1 MIIIGY
7 EYVPYKPQYVVDG
20 VEAIAKT
27 PSNATLFLKTYD
39 EALMRYCRQ
48 NALEYSVCVES
59 VTQLIVANALGA
71 TYIVTKNPK
80 RDQKIATNYLFDAKI
95 LTFIK
100 DINEIESLVEADI
113 DGVIFES
120 ALH

>member
-1 MIIIGY
+1 MLIIGY
-7 EYVPYKPQYVVDG
+7 EQIPFAPQYLVDG
-20 VEAIAKT
+20 VEDIAKT
-27 PSNATLFLKTYD
+27 PPNSTLFLKTYD
-39 EALMRYCRQ
+39 EALMRYCFD
-48 NALEYSVCVES
+48 NELSYSVCVETVS
-59 VTQLIVANALGA
+59 QLLVANALGA
-71 TYIVTKNPK
+71 SYIVTKNPE

-100 DINEIESLVEADI
+100 DIDEIEKLVETEI